1 MTSSNPES
9 SKKVRYAV
17 VGLGYFAQ
25 AAVLPAFKH
34 SKNSEI
40 AAFVSDDLLKHKKLG
55 EKYGVQHHYTYDHYD
70 QCLRGG
76 QIDAVYIALPNNM
89 HREFTMRAAAAGVHV
104 LCEKPMAVTE
114 KECEDMIQACDDH
127 NVKLMIAYRLHF
139 EEANLRAVEIVNS
152 GKIGEARFFD
162 SVFSQQ
168 VQADNIR
175 MKKELGGGTL
185 YDMGVYPINAA
196 RYLFREE
203 PISVFAFSGNNGES
217 RFKEIEEMTT
227 GLLRFP
233 NDRLASFT
241 VSFGAADTSMYR
253 VVGTK
258 GDLLMEPAYDFTM
271 GLASR
276 LTVNGKKTNT
286 QFPQRDQLAAELI
299 YFSDCVLQDKRP
311 EPSGAE
317 GLADVRIV
325 RALYQ
330 SAETGRPVALGPFV
344 RGPRPDADQTIK
356 RPAARMPELVHA
368 AGPSGS

>member
-1 MTSSNPES
+1 MTPQP
-9 SKKVRYAV
+9 KKIRYAV

-25 AAVLPAFKH
+25 AAALPAFKH
-34 SKNSEI
+34 SKNSEVT
-40 AAFVSDDLLKHKKLG
+40 AFVSDDLLKHKKLG
-55 EKYGVQHHYTYDHYD
+55 KKYGVEHHYSYEHYD
-70 QCLRGG
+70 QCLRSGL
-76 QIDAVYIALPNNM
+76 IDAVYIALPNSM
-89 HREFTMRAAAAGVHV
+89 HREFTVRAAAAKIHV

-114 KECEDMIQACDDH
+114 AECEDMIQACED
-127 NVKLMIAYRLHF
+127 NQVKLMIAYRLHF

-152 GKIGEARFFD
+152 GKIGEPRFFD

-168 VQADNIR
+168 VEAENIR

-196 RYLFREE
+196 RYIFREE

-217 RFKEIEEMTT
+217 RFREIDEMTA

-241 VSFGAADTSMYR
+241 VSFGAADTSTYR
-253 VVGTK
+253 IVGTK
-258 GDLLMEPAYDFTM
+258 GDLLMEPAFDFSM

-276 LTVNGKKTNT
+276 LTVNGKKTNAR
-286 QFPQRDQLAAELI
+286 FPKRDQLAAELI

-311 EPSGAE
+311 EPSGVE

-330 SAETGRPVALGPFV
+330 SAEIGRPVALGPFT
-344 RGPRPDADQTIK
+344 RGQRPGASQAVK
-356 RPAARMPELVHA
+356 RPAVKMPELVHA
-368 AGPSGS
+368 ESPSGV